1 MIRWIREGDGMT
13 GRACGVAGDPAEAFR
28 EAADAGDPSP
38 KGYAVAFDAV
48 VRIAPEFTTMLL
60 HPAGDVFTGIRAEA
74 GTGVSVTA
82 AGDYRGKNKIQDE
95 QR

>member
-1 MIRWIREGDGMT
+1 MIRRIREGDGMT
-13 GRACGVAGDPAEAFR
+13 GRACGVAGDPAKALG

-38 KGYAVAFDAV
+38 KGDAVAFDAV
-48 VRIAPEFTTMLL
+48 VRIAPEFTAMLL
-60 HPAGDVFTGIRAEA
+60 HPAGDVFTGIRTEA

-95 QR
+95 